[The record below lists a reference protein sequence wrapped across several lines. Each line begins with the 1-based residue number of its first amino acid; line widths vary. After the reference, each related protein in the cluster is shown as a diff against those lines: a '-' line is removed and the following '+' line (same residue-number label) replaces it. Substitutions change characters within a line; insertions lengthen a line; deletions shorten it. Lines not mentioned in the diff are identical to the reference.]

1 MTEKEIS
8 KIEKGKR
15 DIETIKA
22 EVTAK
27 LEGMK
32 LAALSPNEKDLVII
46 LESLVSGFLT
56 IGEGLLSSKEE
67 QLRLTQSLNSLETRI
82 KTLEQEIIALKK

>member
-32 LAALSPNEKDLVII
+32 LAALNPNEKDLVII
-46 LESLVSGFLT
+46 LESIVSGFLT
-56 IGEGLLSSKEE
+56 IGEGLLSFKEE
-67 QLRLTQSLNSLETRI
+67 QLRMTQSLNSLETRI

>member
-8 KIEKGKR
+8 KIEKGKK

-32 LAALSPNEKDLVII
+32 LATLNPNEKDLVII
-46 LESLVSGFLT
+46 LESIVSGFLT
-56 IGEGLLSSKEE
+56 IGEGLLSFKEE
-67 QLRLTQSLNSLETRI
+67 QLRMTQSLNSLETRI